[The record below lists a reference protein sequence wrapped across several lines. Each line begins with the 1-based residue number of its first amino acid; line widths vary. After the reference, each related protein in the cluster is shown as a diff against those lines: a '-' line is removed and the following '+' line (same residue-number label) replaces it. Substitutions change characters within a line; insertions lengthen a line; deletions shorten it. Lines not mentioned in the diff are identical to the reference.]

1 MVGHLKKI
9 VLLGAALLLAACSAQ
24 QINSRQ
30 MAGLTVGALVGGYVG
45 SHLGGG
51 IGNVI
56 FIIAGG
62 LVGAESGYTISDQLL
77 PSDRTKFHQ
86 SAQFAMNNTSDGNMF
101 NWINSET
108 GVAGTIKP
116 LRTYYTG
123 QNTFCREFEASIA
136 VRDQVGE
143 ASGLACKID
152 GDFWRLDNRV

>member
-1 MVGHLKKI
+1 
-9 VLLGAALLLAACSAQ
+9 
-24 QINSRQ
+24 

-62 LVGAESGYTISDQLL
+62 LVGAESGYSISDQLL

-86 SAQFAMNNTSDGNMF
+86 SAQFAMNNTSDGYMF

-136 VRDQVGE
+136 VQENIGKANGR
-143 ASGLACKID
+143 ACKVGD
-152 GDFWRLDNRV
+152 GAWHVDNNV